1 MLKNIADEITLCDIK
16 PKLALAV
23 KNDLSHAASS
33 YGIDVKLYHA
43 ERDEEVNDADI
54 VIIAA
59 GYTRPQDKRINRREF
74 AIYNAKVIKQI
85 SEASRDRNKRAKYV
99 VITNPVDAMAMLC
112 YHFTNSDFVIGTG
125 TSLDSM
131 RLRAILSE
139 KFNVPVT
146 RVKGWVCGE
155 HGDNLVILWSS
166 VMIEGI
172 SFEEKVMQQKLK
184 LNRDVILYNL
194 KETPEFIIDV
204 MGATEYGPAATFSCL
219 VHAIAMNTNETIPV
233 AFPLE
238 IPEIGEKVW
247 VSIPTKVG
255 KIIKPL
261 PIDTIPNAERI
272 QVFNAARSI
281 YKTYKEATEAIN
293 KN

>member
-1 MLKNIADEITLCDIK
+1 MLKNVADEITLCDIK
-16 PKLALAV
+16 SKLALAV
-23 KNDLSHAASS
+23 QNDLSHAASS

-54 VIIAA
+54 VVIAA
-59 GYTRPQDKRINRREF
+59 GYTRPQDKRINRKEF

-85 SEASRDRNKRAKYV
+85 SEASRDRNKGAKHV

-204 MGATEYGPAATFSCL
+204 MGATEYGPATTFSCL

-238 IPEIGEKVW
+238 IPEIGEKVLGEHSNKSW
-247 VSIPTKVG
+247 E
-255 KIIKPL
+255 
-261 PIDTIPNAERI
+261 DN
-272 QVFNAARSI
+272 
-281 YKTYKEATEAIN
+281 KTTSNRYNT
-293 KN
+293 